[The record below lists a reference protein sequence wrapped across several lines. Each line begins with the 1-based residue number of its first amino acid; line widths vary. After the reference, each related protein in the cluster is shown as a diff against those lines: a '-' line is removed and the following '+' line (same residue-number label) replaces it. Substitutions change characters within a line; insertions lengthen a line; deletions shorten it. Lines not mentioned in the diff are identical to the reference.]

1 MIENDNCDICGHV
14 GPVSVMDMKTY
25 FGEAPMVRICPKCA
39 AEVVMEHE
47 SVTPPIEQPYDKEV
61 VAEAQKDLN
70 NG

>member
-1 MIENDNCDICGHV
+1 MIENEICDLCGKF
-14 GPVSVMDMKTY
+14 GPVSVKELKTY
-25 FGEAPMVRICPKCA
+25 FGEVPVVHICPKCA
-39 AEVVMEHE
+39 AEMITRHE